1 MNLLKT
7 LDTMKLLSMKDLQ
20 SALDLDC
27 FQVKDRENATLRN
40 ELTKLKAQLNHE
52 QRGKEILEARES
64 ERKIALEA
72 KERERKRMAE
82 QVEEKRRARKQKQ
95 REQAQVPI
103 ICHVNQAFFS
113 ALCRLSIDFGYAG
126 NRVFWLEFL
135 DKSLSF

>member
-1 MNLLKT
+1 MFLFFKPAKI

-72 KERERKRMAE
+72 KEKERKRMAE

-103 ICHVNQAFFS
+103 ICHCKRSVK
-113 ALCRLSIDFGYAG
+113 
-126 NRVFWLEFL
+126 FL
-135 DKSLSF
+135 DQV

>member
-1 MNLLKT
+1 
-7 LDTMKLLSMKDLQ
+7 MKLLSMKDLQ

-72 KERERKRMAE
+72 KERERIRMAE

-103 ICHVNQAFFS
+103 IRLFWDIPKKIKAKKLKPKKLKQILIQKLNILPARINFFLS
-113 ALCRLSIDFGYAG
+113 ERLI
-126 NRVFWLEFL
+126 V
-135 DKSLSF
+135 